1 MHLPMCSTRAI
12 ATWIRRSRERRAA
25 TNAMLAAVDGQSRLD
40 EWDRK
45 RGTATCQLQA
55 PEFAAADST
64 FVSHDE
70 LVFSLN

>member
-40 EWDRK
+40 QWDRK
-45 RGTATCQLQA
+45 RGTASRQLRA
-55 PEFAAADST
+55 PELLEVVSVFAH
-64 FVSHDE
+64 HDE
-70 LVFSLN
+70 MLFSLN